1 MARCC
6 RWELSRLEVL
16 SLQPPMLR
24 IRGTRDTLLTA
35 LVAEWSAQQ
44 LALPAE
50 PDRLQKLQQL
60 IGLRGKRPL
69 PPSP

>member
-16 SLQPPMLR
+16 LLQPPMLR

-60 IGLRGKRPL
+60 IGRRGKRPQS
-69 PPSP
+69 PSP

>member
-1 MARCC
+1 
-6 RWELSRLEVL
+6 
-16 SLQPPMLR
+16 MLR

-60 IGLRGKRPL
+60 IGRRGKRHSSQGL
-69 PPSP
+69 RNCS